1 MLEYHHDWVRNSN
14 VPEKSA
20 VCREHKFL
28 LEVLRMLIEYDQI
41 DPTCLGGVELLVRR
55 IYQLEIAVDRNP
67 KHPEFD
73 GLEAPVE
80 TSTKSTGSATLPTL
94 ANWFC
99 VLRNSRA
106 LVLGQMSLWSDKQ
119 KGQGVEK

>member
-1 MLEYHHDWVRNSN
+1 MLEYHHDWVRNSA
-14 VPEKSA
+14 VAEKSA
-20 VCREHKFL
+20 LCREHKFL

-73 GLEAPVE
+73 GLEALVE
-80 TSTKSTGSATLPTL
+80 TSTKSTGSANVPSM
-94 ANWFC
+94 AKWFSEHQKSEAFI
-99 VLRNSRA
+99 LK
-106 LVLGQMSLWSDKQ
+106 QMRLWSE
-119 KGQGVEK
+119 EKKELAKKK